1 MLFLVVPGHGVLEFS
16 VEPSDT
22 VVEAGQ
28 SAVLDCVVRASHHQQ
43 SVLITW
49 LDEDGSKLTFLSDA
63 YRYCHIFAPAFV
75 LFRNKWWCQ
84 SGEEKDET
92 KIDET
97 RYGFLAP
104 WGNVVSLLSDCI
116 SVPISMWTR
125 VTFGTYVP
133 SSIWNGLKLG

>member
-75 LFRNKWWCQ
+75 LFRNK
-84 SGEEKDET
+84 
-92 KIDET
+92 
-97 RYGFLAP
+97 
-104 WGNVVSLLSDCI
+104 
-116 SVPISMWTR
+116 
-125 VTFGTYVP
+125 
-133 SSIWNGLKLG
+133 